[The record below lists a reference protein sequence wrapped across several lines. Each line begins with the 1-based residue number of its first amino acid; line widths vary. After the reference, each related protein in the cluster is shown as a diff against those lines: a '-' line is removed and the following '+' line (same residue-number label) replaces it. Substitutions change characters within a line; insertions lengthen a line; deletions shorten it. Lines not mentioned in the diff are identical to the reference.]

1 MRSGRPRRVPHGFT
15 LLELMVSAVVG
26 TVAIAGALA
35 LLTAQ
40 QHAFQSSAGDRA
52 MQEAARSALADLSTN
67 LRLAGYGIEPWL
79 AFDFGPIT
87 NAPPSWTGAAS
98 MRTPGYPAGA
108 PGSALPA
115 CSPAV
120 AVTDRDSI
128 TGADEIVFHARSAA
142 FNRQLSVAPTSTT
155 LTFTRAL
162 TTPMYQGQILQ
173 VMCGGATQWAYVTVG
188 AFADAGATQ
197 VSLAQGCTTGFPYQ
211 QQMLTSG
218 CFSTGFANARV
229 FKIDRF
235 HYYVARFADEGGV
248 ARPYLMLDRGLK
260 SNGAA
265 LVEPVAPDVEDLQIA
280 YVFPR
285 SAAAT
290 QLVGG
295 ASGTR
300 LERSA
305 SSIDLDAVPP
315 AYSETLSAA
324 SRATNHPG
332 NIHGVR
338 VSLVVRSASPDA
350 SLNAA
355 GDATSPPAG
364 NRAAIAA
371 DGGYRRIVVET
382 TEAIRNMD
390 VRGPYCPAYSVNN
403 GADGLNVGGG

>member
-1 MRSGRPRRVPHGFT
+1 MRSRRPRRAPHGFT

-26 TVAIAGALA
+26 TIAIGGALA

-40 QHAFQSSAGDRA
+40 QHAFRSSAGDRA
-52 MQEAARSALADLSTN
+52 MQEGARSALADLSTN
-67 LRLAGYGIEPWL
+67 LRVAGYGIEPWL
-79 AFDFGPIT
+79 AFDFGPIA

-98 MRTPGYPAGA
+98 MATPGYPGGA
-108 PGSALPA
+108 PGNALPA

-142 FNRQLSVAPTSTT
+142 FNRQLSAAPTNTT

-162 TTPMYQGQILQ
+162 TIPMYQGQILQ

-197 VSLAQGCTTGFPYQ
+197 VSLSQGCTTGFPYQ

-218 CFSTGFANARV
+218 CFSTGFANVRV
-229 FKIDRF
+229 FKIERF
-235 HYYVARFADEGGV
+235 HYYVARFADAAGA

-260 SNGAA
+260 WNGAA

-280 YVFPR
+280 YVLPR

-295 ASGTR
+295 TSGTR

-305 SSIDLDAVPP
+305 SSIDLGAVPP
-315 AYSETLSAA
+315 AYTDPLSAA
-324 SRATNHPG
+324 SRTTNHPG
-332 NIHGVR
+332 NIHAVR

-350 SLNAA
+350 SLNTAA
-355 GDATSPPAG
+355 DATIPPAG
-364 NRAAIAA
+364 NRAAVAG
-371 DGGYRRIVVET
+371 DVGYRRIVVET

-390 VRGPYCPAYSVNN
+390 VRGPYYPAYSVNN